1 MIFRLKKL
9 FVHHKILLGIAG
21 ILALFVVFYYSIL
34 IPQQTKISQLTAVL
48 QSEQRRVGVIEAFAG
63 AHPDISQYEQELNAK
78 LATVNLLLPDQPKIS
93 EFIVTVEQAARASG
107 LELQQIKP
115 LQPVKKT
122 GYREIPLELTVQ
134 GTYFPT
140 LDFLKKLEGLERFN
154 SVVNMT
160 VQAQTDQLTSD
171 LRINIYYYDE
181 PQPPEIA
188 EQAKVNTATTPE
200 RVR

>member
-1 MIFRLKKL
+1 M
-9 FVHHKILLGIAG
+9 
-21 ILALFVVFYYSIL
+21 
-34 IPQQTKISQLTAVL
+34 